1 MVTGLDTNNDVTSI
15 VNTIKNKGYSF
26 VIRYYSKSGNAK
38 RTSPSEL
45 AAISKAG
52 LKRIVVYQNLHN
64 AYSKFSSTIALSDA
78 SDAINQAKSSGQTSS
93 GAIYFAVDFDATAA
107 QIYGNIKSHFE
118 TLKKSVSEA
127 GYSLGVYGS
136 SLVCKKLKDAGIV
149 SYTWLSMSTGWGSN
163 TTFNDWNIHQTKE
176 VSFSN
181 ITFDENEAS
190 AVTGIGAW

>member
-78 SDAINQAKSSGQTSS
+78 SDAINQA
-93 GAIYFAVDFDATAA
+93 
-107 QIYGNIKSHFE
+107 
-118 TLKKSVSEA
+118 
-127 GYSLGVYGS
+127 
-136 SLVCKKLKDAGIV
+136 
-149 SYTWLSMSTGWGSN
+149 
-163 TTFNDWNIHQTKE
+163 
-176 VSFSN
+176 
-181 ITFDENEAS
+181 
-190 AVTGIGAW
+190 